1 MDPLNDEVRQL
12 IARHLDSVESIDI
25 LLLLRRSPQTYWGA
39 PAIAEQLGIAPD
51 IARAKIEAL
60 RSSGMIT
67 VGEQTGAF
75 RYAPPDERTRGAV
88 DELAA
93 LYATRRASVINTLY
107 SANLERLRAFSNSFR
122 VK

>member
-1 MDPLNDEVRQL
+1 MDVLNDEVRQL

-51 IARAKIEAL
+51 IARAKIDAL
-60 RSSGMIT
+60 RRSGIIT

-75 RYAPPDERTRGAV
+75 RYGPPDERTRSAV
-88 DELAA
+88 DELAGV
-93 LYATRRASVINTLY
+93 YASRRSIVINEIY